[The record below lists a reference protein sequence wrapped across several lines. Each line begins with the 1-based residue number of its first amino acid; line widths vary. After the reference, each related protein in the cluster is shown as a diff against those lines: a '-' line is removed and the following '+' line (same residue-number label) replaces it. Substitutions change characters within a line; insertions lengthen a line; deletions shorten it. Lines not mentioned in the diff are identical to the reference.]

1 MWAEGSAA
9 TGSNTVAVAWFGT
22 NGNYISNNV
31 SAPLPDGTSTW
42 TELGV
47 DATAPAGAAYGVL
60 YLPRPRTPA
69 ACTSTTPASWT
80 NRRQARRHGYPAT

>member
-1 MWAEGSAA
+1 MWAEGAAA

-47 DATAPAGAAYGVL
+47 DATAPGGSGLRGA
-60 YLPRPRTPA
+60 LPDLV
-69 ACTSTTPASWT
+69 
-80 NRRQARRHGYPAT
+80 